1 MRAPR
6 ASALEAAIAKQM
18 GWRHADD
25 GEEQLQKCNNIH
37 KPPPAA
43 EMNVVRGNASTSNG
57 GEGAKDGV
65 KRRRETGGGGRVV
78 RLGARKRRLVWWK
91 SML

>member
-25 GEEQLQKCNNIH
+25 GEEHLQKCNVH

-43 EMNVVRGNASTSNG
+43 EMNVGRGSANTSNG
-57 GEGAKDGV
+57 CEGAKDGV